1 MAGRPSARELE
12 RGATARPPAA
22 VARAA
27 PSGEVLAMLRRRG
40 LAPRVTRRSRLPFP
54 PGLSAEAL
62 ERIAARLGHY
72 SFRLFLRGALLA
84 GGSFAPEGAARYVK
98 PEDARAHAE
107 WLVGEGLARRAPGGA
122 YALVRP
128 AESFGEVLEWWVG
141 RELRRR
147 LALDVAT
154 GVRFPAAGVGGD
166 LDVVATAEG
175 KLLYVELKSS
185 PPKHLTDAE
194 VAAFLRRVRALRP
207 DVAVFAMDTALR
219 LGDKVLPMLSAALG
233 PGAPAPRRLA
243 RDNWA
248 LGPHLYAVSAKQDLV
263 LNLEQAIAEGFRAL
277 APPPP

>member
-1 MAGRPSARELE
+1 
-12 RGATARPPAA
+12 
-22 VARAA
+22 
-27 PSGEVLAMLRRRG
+27 MLRRRG

-54 PGLSAEAL
+54 PGLPVDAL
-62 ERIAARLGHY
+62 ERVAARLGHY

-84 GGSFAPEGAARYVK
+84 RGPFSPEGATRYLTQD
-98 PEDARAHAE
+98 DARAHAE
-107 WLVGEGLARRAPGGA
+107 WLVEEGLARRVPGGS

-128 AESFGEVLEWWVG
+128 VHGFGEVLEWWVG
-141 RELRRR
+141 RELARR

-166 LDVVATAEG
+166 LDVVAAAEG

-194 VAAFLRRVRALRP
+194 VDAFLRRVRALRP
-207 DVAVFAMDTALR
+207 DVAVFAIDTALR

-233 PGAPAPRRLA
+233 PAAAPRRLS

-248 LGPHLYAVSAKQDLV
+248 LGPHLFAVNARQDLV
-263 LNLEQAIAEGFRAL
+263 LNLEQAIAEGLRAL